1 MGMSGDFEV
10 AVECGSNMVRVG
22 GAVIGP
28 PQVFEDPADA

>member
-10 AVECGSNMVRVG
+10 AVECGSNLVRVG

-28 PQVFEDPADA
+28 PQVTEDAAED

>member
-28 PQVFEDPADA
+28 PQVAEAPEDA

>member
-10 AVECGSNMVRVG
+10 AIECGANLVRVG

-28 PQVFEDPADA
+28 PQVEEAADEA